1 MDMSEHV
8 CPDAVAVDIFAC
20 RVLWFAVM
28 ADERSNASTVLDRW
42 NVKRCIY
49 PKLHRSHAS

>member
-28 ADERSNASTVLDRW
+28 AGERSNASTVLDRW
-42 NVKRCIY
+42 NVERCIY